1 MHLDK
6 YFLGSQRLIEEENED
21 DSFSNE
27 VVTDYSASD
36 LSNNGLTIGDSVRV
50 TKLAII

>member
-6 YFLGSQRLIEEENED
+6 YFLGKQRLIEEENED
-21 DSFSNE
+21 DLFSND
-27 VVTDYSASD
+27 VVTDYSASC
-36 LSNNGLTIGDSVRV
+36 LSSNGLTIGDSVRL